1 MEGRR
6 RAGIRKEDWIRST
19 RIYLS
24 NLMLCKQFHRLS
36 FKKHRGYEIEK
47 EGILLAYQVN

>member
-1 MEGRR
+1 MY
-6 RAGIRKEDWIRST
+6 WIRST

-24 NLMLCKQFHRLS
+24 NHMLCKQFHRLS

-47 EGILLAYQVN
+47 EAMLLAYKVN